1 MVIVHSHQNTAP
13 SSSSPAMMNG
23 RQSGAPYPD
32 QSDAAALRDPEDE
45 SDVEEEAMVD
55 DYKEQVQYEDG
66 FEDDMAT
73 GTAFSGSQ
81 QDIQAQLQAAVT
93 PLEYGAPL
101 EAKFASYDNYCAL
114 FHHVLNSQGPVDL
127 ELPSVS

>member
-1 MVIVHSHQNTAP
+1 
-13 SSSSPAMMNG
+13 MNG
-23 RQSGAPYPD
+23 TQPEAPYPY
-32 QSDAAALRDPEDE
+32 QNDAAALRDPEDQ
-45 SDVEEEAMVD
+45 SDVEEETMVD

-73 GTAFSGSQ
+73 GPAFGGSQ